1 MTRIQAAGARILFT
15 GRAPNVPAELL
26 KAISKPPSLTVLF
39 LFEVLEWI
47 YHLYSTTPGLQG
59 TQPWTQLHRPRATS
73 LAEKRGRA
81 ADPGG
86 VSRMK

>member
-26 KAISKPPSLTVLF
+26 KAIYKPPSVSF
-39 LFEVLEWI
+39 LFEVLERI
-47 YHLYSTTPGLQG
+47 YHFYSTTPGLQG